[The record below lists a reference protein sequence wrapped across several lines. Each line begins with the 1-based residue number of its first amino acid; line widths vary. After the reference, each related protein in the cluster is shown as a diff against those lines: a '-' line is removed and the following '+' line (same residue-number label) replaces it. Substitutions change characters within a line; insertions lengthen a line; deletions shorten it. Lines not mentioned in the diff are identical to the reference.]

1 MGEALALAS
10 ALCFGVTHFVNG
22 LVARRSDGITVAL
35 YAQLAGTAVA
45 VVPAL
50 ACSSGGGTAGDY
62 WFGLLSGIGTGVGVA
77 FLYRAMSQGQMSVV
91 VPVSDVGAVAL
102 PVLVGVAFL
111 GERPAAVA
119 WAGIAVAVPALWLV
133 AQATG
138 PGTDGG
144 SAGPGT
150 EGCSAGPGMEG
161 CSAAPGTD
169 RRSTAPGTDRRSTAP
184 GADRRAAGPVTAG
197 VPAAVVASAGFGV
210 QFLAMA
216 QVGADGGLWPVVVSR
231 VASVTVIAAVL
242 ALYRSPVAL
251 PGRLAAVAG
260 AGGAVGT
267 VAILLY
273 LAATRHQLMAVATV
287 LSALYPAIPVLLALA
302 FLHERLTRR
311 QTTGLVCAAA
321 AIALIALR

>member
-35 YAQLAGTAVA
+35 HAQLAGTAVA
-45 VVPAL
+45 VVAAL
-50 ACSSGGGTAGDY
+50 ASSSGGGTAGDC
-62 WFGLLSGIGTGVGVA
+62 WFGALSGIGTGVGVA
-77 FLYRAMSQGQMSVV
+77 FLYRAMAQGQMSVV

-133 AQATG
+133 AQAAG
-138 PGTDGG
+138 PGTDRHG
-144 SAGPGT
+144 
-150 EGCSAGPGMEG
+150 
-161 CSAAPGTD
+161 
-169 RRSTAPGTDRRSTAP
+169 
-184 GADRRAAGPVTAG
+184 AGPVTAG
-197 VPAAVVASAGFGV
+197 VPDALAASAGFGV

-231 VASVTVIAAVL
+231 VASVVVIAVVL
-242 ALYRSPVAL
+242 ALYRSPVTL
-251 PGRLAAVAG
+251 PGTLAAVAG

-287 LSALYPAIPVLLALA
+287 LSALYPAVPVLLALA

-311 QTTGLVCAAA
+311 QTAGLVCAAA

>member
-45 VVPAL
+45 AVPAL

-62 WFGLLSGIGTGVGVA
+62 WFGVLSGIGTGVGVA

-150 EGCSAGPGMEG
+150 DGGSAGPGTEG
-161 CSAAPGTD
+161 CSAASGTD
-169 RRSTAPGTDRRSTAP
+169 RRSTAPGR
-184 GADRRAAGPVTAG
+184 DRRAAGPVTAG

-231 VASVTVIAAVL
+231 VASVTVIAAVV

-251 PGRLAAVAG
+251 PGRLAAVA
-260 AGGAVGT
+260 AVGGAVGT

-273 LAATRHQLMAVATV
+273 LAATRAQLMAVATV

-311 QTTGLVCAAA
+311 QTTGLVCASA

>member
-35 YAQLAGTAVA
+35 HAQLAGTAVA
-45 VVPAL
+45 VA
-50 ACSSGGGTAGDY
+50 AAFASSSGGGAAGDY
-62 WFGLLSGIGTGVGVA
+62 WFGALSGIGTGVGTA
-77 FLYRAMSQGQMSVV
+77 FLYRAMGQGQMSVV

-102 PVLVGVAFL
+102 PVLAGVALL

-133 AQATG
+133 AQAGG
-138 PGTDGG
+138 PGTGRHG
-144 SAGPGT
+144 AGP
-150 EGCSAGPGMEG
+150 
-161 CSAAPGTD
+161 
-169 RRSTAPGTDRRSTAP
+169 
-184 GADRRAAGPVTAG
+184 AGPVTAG
-197 VPAAVVASAGFGV
+197 VPAALAASAGFGV
-210 QFLAMA
+210 QFVAMA

-231 VASVTVIAAVL
+231 VASVAVIAAVL
-242 ALYRSPVAL
+242 ALYRSPVTL
-251 PGRLAAVAG
+251 PGRLTAVAG

-267 VAILLY
+267 MAILLY

-287 LSALYPAIPVLLALA
+287 LSALYPAVPVLLALA

-311 QTTGLVCAAA
+311 QTVGLVCATAA
-321 AIALIALR
+321 VSLIALR

>member
-1 MGEALALAS
+1 MGETLALAS
-10 ALCFGVTHFVNG
+10 ALCFGVTHFANG
-22 LVARRSDGITVAL
+22 LVSRRADGITVAL

-45 VVPAL
+45 VPAAL
-50 ACSSGGGTAGDY
+50 WSHSGAGTAGDY
-62 WFGLLSGIGTGVGVA
+62 WFGTLSGVGTGVGVA

-119 WAGIAVAVPALWLV
+119 WAGILAAVPALWFV
-133 AQATG
+133 SQAPVPGQARESG
-138 PGTDGG
+138 P
-144 SAGPGT
+144 S
-150 EGCSAGPGMEG
+150 
-161 CSAAPGTD
+161 
-169 RRSTAPGTDRRSTAP
+169 
-184 GADRRAAGPVTAG
+184 VTAG
-197 VPAAVVASAGFGV
+197 VPAALVASAGFGV

-231 VASVTVIAAVL
+231 VASVLVIAAVL
-242 ALYRSPVAL
+242 VRYRSPVTMSGPL
-251 PGRLAAVAG
+251 TAVAG
-260 AGGAVGT
+260 AAGAVGT
-267 VAILLY
+267 VAIILY

-287 LSALYPAIPVLLALA
+287 LAALYPAIPVLLALV

-311 QTTGLVCAAA
+311 QTAGLVCAAA